1 MSSPSRPDWLSS
13 LIAEEGDSRP
23 IDAHERDALFG
34 ALNAAYQP
42 QTLDQNR
49 HRQIIDRAL
58 GLATHQ
64 AAPNSVDPLG
74 PARPEELAAAAELRD
89 NFDSN
94 QLVLSLRSAHLPSP
108 PLGDVETTLR
118 QVAIEKTSRRVAPLL
133 RRLTRPAWGIF
144 AAAAAAALWFI
155 TQSNGI
161 VRDARYSR
169 PKTDT
174 LVLSRSTESLFAKP
188 FAQSTN
194 SERIDKIALVR
205 SRELRNNRYA
215 IWGLP

>member
-1 MSSPSRPDWLSS
+1 MSSPSRPDWLSA
-13 LIAEEGDSRP
+13 LIAAEGDARP
-23 IDAHERDALFG
+23 IDAHERDALFS
-34 ALNAAYQP
+34 ALNAAYLPQP
-42 QTLDQNR
+42 LDRSR

-58 GLATHQ
+58 GLATQQ
-64 AAPNSVDPLG
+64 AALDWVDPLA
-74 PARPEELAAAAELRD
+74 PASPEDLAAAAELRD

-94 QLVLSLRSAHLPSP
+94 QLVISLRSAHIPSA
-108 PLGDVETTLR
+108 PLSDVETTLR
-118 QVAIEKTSRRVAPLL
+118 QVAIENKPRHVAPLL

-144 AAAAAAALWFI
+144 AAAATAALWFI
-155 TQSNGI
+155 AQSNGI
-161 VRDARYSR
+161 VQDARYSR
-169 PKTDT
+169 PKNDT